1 MPEGS
6 EYEDVSSLE
15 DGGLYSADDLMSL
28 YSPQFYQVTLSLT
41 SVLSGNPF
49 PHPSAIR

>member
-28 YSPQFYQVTLSLT
+28 YSPQFYQVSIPSPKFYYVT
-41 SVLSGNPF
+41 F
-49 PHPSAIR
+49 PSPHFN